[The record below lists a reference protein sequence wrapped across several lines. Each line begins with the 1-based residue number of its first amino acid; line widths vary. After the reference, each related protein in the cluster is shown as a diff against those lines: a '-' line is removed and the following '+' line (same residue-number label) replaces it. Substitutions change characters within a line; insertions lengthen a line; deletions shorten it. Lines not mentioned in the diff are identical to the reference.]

1 MPNAKIRVTAAC
13 LLIASLAQAE
23 TGFRNNLNLGLT
35 LTDGNSETLLGNAAI
50 VSEGTLAYSSSLR
63 IGAEGNYGESRIHD
77 EKETTVEN
85 ARAFANARKDVS
97 KRWYTALNAA
107 ANYDNIAAIDYRALV
122 GPAIGGYILRREK
135 AILTAEV
142 GPTYMW
148 EKVDGVS
155 DNFLALR
162 LAERLEHKL
171 SETAEIWQAAEFIP
185 KAETFDDFLLN
196 AEVGISAAMSAR
208 MQLRLV
214 LQLKH
219 DSTPAD
225 DLKKNDITL
234 ISGVGIQL

>member
-1 MPNAKIRVTAAC
+1 MPNTNFRIAAAC
-13 LLIASLAQAE
+13 LLIASFAQAD
-23 TGFRNNLNLGLT
+23 TGFRNNLNLGFT
-35 LTDGNSETLLGNAAI
+35 LTDGNSETILGNATV
-50 VSEGTLAYSSSLR
+50 VSEGTLACGSSLR
-63 IGAEGNYGESRIHD
+63 IGTEGNYGESRIHD

-85 ARAFANARKDVS
+85 VRAFANARKDIS
-97 KRWYTALNAA
+97 KRWYAALNAA
-107 ANYDNIAAIDYRALV
+107 ANYDNIAAIDYRTLL
-122 GPAIGGYILRREK
+122 GPALGGYLLRREK
-135 AILTAEV
+135 TTLTAEL
-142 GPTYMW
+142 GPTYIW
-148 EKVDGVS
+148 EKVDGVT
-155 DNFLALR
+155 DNFLAMR
-162 LAERLEHKL
+162 LAERIELKL